1 MESHAGRAVIALAVA
16 LVLFFGAP
24 ASAYN
29 RVDAESDE
37 NGVDIVFTRNEDG
50 SGTGRARSGAS
61 TCTWTSQPI
70 DPGAVS
76 GSSSVPPPPDED
88 ARLYLLYCD
97 DEYRGLAWLGAS
109 NFAAP
114 ATQPLTEELVRRIE
128 VLPANVDVRPET
140 RGVTGIPSLFWVEGY
155 DGAPITESLTAF
167 GLTVTVNATMTE
179 VLWDFGDGTP
189 PVPGTLG
196 EAWPQ
201 RSSVRHNYANPSPD
215 GGYPV
220 TVRVTLTPTFTVNGG
235 APTALEPIVL
245 TFTRAYEVN
254 EVQAVRNA

>member
-1 MESHAGRAVIALAVA
+1 MARRKGCAAVLVV
-16 LVLFFGAP
+16 LVLACARP
-24 ASAYN
+24 ASADVG
-29 RVDAESDE
+29 RDVHAESDD

-50 SGTGRARSGAS
+50 SGTGRARSGTS

-97 DEYRGLAWLGAS
+97 DEYRGLAWLGPN

-140 RGVTGIPSLFWVEGY
+140 RGVTGIPSLFWVDGY
-155 DGAPITESLTAF
+155 DG
-167 GLTVTVNATMTE
+167 
-179 VLWDFGDGTP
+179 
-189 PVPGTLG
+189 
-196 EAWPQ
+196 
-201 RSSVRHNYANPSPD
+201 SVRRGRSARRC
-215 GGYPV
+215 V
-220 TVRVTLTPTFTVNGG
+220 TTTRTRR
-235 APTALEPIVL
+235 PTAA
-245 TFTRAYEVN
+245 TRSRFA
-254 EVQAVRNA
+254 